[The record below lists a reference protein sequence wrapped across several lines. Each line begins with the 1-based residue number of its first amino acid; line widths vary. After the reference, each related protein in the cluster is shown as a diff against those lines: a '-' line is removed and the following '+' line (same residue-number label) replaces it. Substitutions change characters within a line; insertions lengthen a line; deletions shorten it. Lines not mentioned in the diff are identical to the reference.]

1 MFTISSSAPETI
13 ILEGICWLRMGDFE
27 GVKGA
32 NVFVVI
38 GEVFRV
44 AVVLV
49 KLARVFVV
57 VVIVDVKLVVVDID
71 VDAGVVDVDAVV
83 VVVDAVVVT
92 VVEAVVFV
100 IVLDVLVILFF
111 SSKNT
116 MVVDGVVLR
125 ATGTGFPFCLSLEF
139 IIRVLTFS

>member
-1 MFTISSSAPETI
+1 MFTISSSSPETI

-32 NVFVVI
+32 NVFRVI
-38 GEVFRV
+38 GEVFC
-44 AVVLV
+44 AALVVV

-57 VVIVDVKLVVVDID
+57 VVVVDIDVVD
-71 VDAGVVDVDAVV
+71 VDAGVVVLDVVTAGVVDVEAGVV
-83 VVVDAVVVT
+83 VIVV
-92 VVEAVVFV
+92 
-100 IVLDVLVILFF
+100 DVLVILFF

-116 MVVDGVVLR
+116 TVVDGVVLR
-125 ATGTGFPFCLSLEF
+125 AAGTGFPFCLSLEF